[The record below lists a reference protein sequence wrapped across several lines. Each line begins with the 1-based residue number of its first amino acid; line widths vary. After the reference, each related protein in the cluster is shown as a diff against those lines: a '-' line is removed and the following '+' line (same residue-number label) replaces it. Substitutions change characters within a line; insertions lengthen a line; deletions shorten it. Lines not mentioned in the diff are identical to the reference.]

1 MTVNIQ
7 KLWATYSNAWRDV
20 SSEERGHL
28 LKSSVTDDVTFTAP
42 DTNGRGVADLTS
54 MLEEF
59 QRTYSGAYFDTT
71 VLIVQNNQLLAT
83 WSMLDRTG
91 AVLLNGNSYARWDE
105 EERIVHLA
113 GFWQP

>member
-7 KLWATYSNAWRDV
+7 ELWATYSNAWREV
-20 SSEERGHL
+20 SSQERGRL
-28 LKSSVTDDVTFTAP
+28 LKSSVADDVTFTAP
-42 DTNGRGVADLTS
+42 GTSGRGVADLIS

-59 QRTYSGAYFDTT
+59 QRTYPGAYFDTT

-91 AVLLNGNSYARWDE
+91 AVILNGNSYARWGE
-105 EERIVHLA
+105 GERIVHLA